1 MKTRCP
7 CCGAEN
13 SLHAIVSNEAANAA
27 LRELTRIGDEIT
39 RLAVMYVGMFRPAKS
54 SLRFDRVASLLE
66 ELRIDMDN
74 GFIER
79 NGQRYEASRGAWCH
93 AFRVV
98 LEKRGTGLKLPL
110 TSHGYLYEVL
120 ASYQAPVAPSAPKEA
135 LSVSGKSSQTMAGVQ
150 RSAGRRPT
158 YWERKT
164 PMPAIWTTFAA
175 TGVHMNAEKR
185 SCALS
190 TCARIA

>member
-13 SLHAIVSNEAANAA
+13 SLDAIVSNEAANAA

-54 SLRFDRVASLLE
+54 SLRFDHVACLLE

-110 TSHGYLYEVL
+110 TSHGYLYEVI
-120 ASYQAPVAPSAPKEA
+120 ASYKEPVQTVAVPASQQPAMKN
-135 LSVSGKSSQTMAGVQ
+135 SQTMNGL
-150 RSAGRRPT
+150 
-158 YWERKT
+158 
-164 PMPAIWTTFAA
+164 AA
-175 TGVHMNAEKR
+175 LEG
-185 SCALS
+185 LS
-190 TCARIA
+190 KGGN